1 MKLGL
6 HFELSEGHN
15 KYMQTKRTL
24 IVSLL
29 CLAISSCG
37 SSQEVV
43 TVIPANTSKSVATFS
58 PNATA
63 TFGPTFTPLPP
74 STLND
79 IFMANNIGDVT
90 VIADGRNS
98 VDSLA
103 EITDDPSCK
112 HSGTYGLHLMAKPTT
127 DTFYKGYWY
136 LEFGPQKA
144 LDVSNFRSLGFW
156 IRGKSR
162 GENLVVRMTASPAVD
177 LSIELSDYVVVTDE
191 WQQAHIPIQVFI
203 QNGLI
208 ESGYLQ
214 QVTSLEWFFYP
225 SQVLQDICVDEIT
238 FVQ

>member
-1 MKLGL
+1 MLI
-6 HFELSEGHN
+6 
-15 KYMQTKRTL
+15 KRIL

-29 CLAISSCG
+29 CLTISSCG
-37 SSQEVV
+37 SSQEVI
-43 TVIPANTSKSVATFS
+43 TVIPAYTSTSVATFS
-58 PNATA
+58 PNATS
-63 TFGPTFTPLPP
+63 TLGPTFTPLPS

-79 IFMANNIGDVT
+79 IFIANNIGDVT
-90 VIADGRNS
+90 VIAGGRNS
-98 VDSLA
+98 LDSLS

-112 HSGTYGLHLMAKPTT
+112 HDGTYGLRLTAKPTT

-144 LDVSNFRSLGFW
+144 LNVSGFRSLDFW

-162 GENLVVRMTASPAVD
+162 GENLIIRMTASPAAD
-177 LSIELSDYVVVTDE
+177 LSVELSDYVVVTDE
-191 WQQAHIPIQVFI
+191 WKQVHIPIQAFI

-208 ESGYLQ
+208 ESEYLQ
-214 QVTSLEWFFYP
+214 QVTSLEWFFDP